1 VRCLIGLTGSIG
13 MGKSS
18 TAKLFSDAGCDV
30 WDADQA
36 VHRLYAKDGAATSLI
51 GDLFPSALGPDGV
64 DRAELRNIIASTPDA
79 LKKIEQI
86 VHPLVAQ
93 DREQFKTESN
103 KDILV
108 FDIPLLFETSGEAHM
123 DVTIC
128 VHIDPAT
135 QRERVLDRGTMSEQQ
150 FEQILA
156 KQMPIAD
163 KLARADY
170 TLFTDT
176 PEHALSQVQDIL
188 SDIRKK
194 MADA

>member
-1 VRCLIGLTGSIG
+1 MRCLIGLTGSIG

-18 TAKLFSDAGCDV
+18 TANLFRDAGCDV

-36 VHRLYAKDGAATSLI
+36 VHRLYAKDGAATGPI
-51 GDLFPSALGPDGV
+51 AALFPSALTSDGL
-64 DRAELRNIIASTPDA
+64 DRSELRKIISGAPDA
-79 LKKIEQI
+79 LKQIEQI

-93 DREQFKTESN
+93 DRETFKTESK

-108 FDIPLLFETSGEAHM
+108 FDIPLLFETGGDKHM

-128 VHIDPAT
+128 VHIDPDT
-135 QRERVLDRGTMSEQQ
+135 QRRRVLDRGTMSEQQ

-163 KLARADY
+163 KLSRADY
-170 TLFTDT
+170 TLLTDT
-176 PEHALSQVQDIL
+176 PDHARNQVRDIL
-188 SDIRKK
+188 TDIRKK